1 MSCLRRYIGRW
12 KIWYDAFRTLCQR
25 HATILYV
32 VWLNIII
39 SVRITYELMITK
51 PPVSN
56 KTLLGIWWKCFE
68 SVTGIF
74 MNFSISCK
82 LKKKSVRTINEAR
95 RQGQKSSSVNK
106 TRGIKSSYN
115 NLQLFFDTAFDRD
128 TIKIAIKMVAP

>member
-1 MSCLRRYIGRW
+1 
-12 KIWYDAFRTLCQR
+12 
-25 HATILYV
+25 
-32 VWLNIII
+32 
-39 SVRITYELMITK
+39 
-51 PPVSN
+51 
-56 KTLLGIWWKCFE
+56 
-68 SVTGIF
+68 

-128 TIKIAIKMVAP
+128 TIKIAIKMVAS